1 MIFTDEELELELSSF
16 INPELDNQDLVKRI
30 HMMFGGEFIEKNSDY
45 YNHVV
50 FSFNGNFMFFVY
62 DTHAHGDFV
71 YKSPHGSA
79 EKVNGWKLKKLIG
92 RIKEVFRGEKEKEL
106 SMKLSRIEGD
116 F

>member
-1 MIFTDEELELELSSF
+1 MIFTDEELELELSCF
-16 INPELDNQDLVKRI
+16 INPELENQDLVKRI
-30 HMMFGGEFIEKNSDY
+30 HMMFGGEFFEKSIEF

-50 FSFNGNFMFFVY
+50 FSFNGNLMLFVY
-62 DTHAHGDFV
+62 NSHSGCFV
-71 YKSPHGSA
+71 YKSPHGTA
-79 EKVNGWKLKKLIG
+79 ENVDGWKLKKLIG